1 MSHEGA
7 GFEAER
13 WQEVSRIYRRAMGLT
28 LGRKSGKAA
37 VDEKRRSQTA
47 ATAEEALA
55 CKGHT

>member
-37 VDEKRRSQTA
+37 VDVKRRSQTA